1 MMDANYIGGQQM
13 RFSLALFLAFLL
25 SVPAGIIAQ
34 DEKTPTPEEKKE
46 KLEQAAIAFLRETYS
61 DVGNMRSLENRI
73 SFTAELAALLWYK
86 DQRGGAAMFGAAVND
101 FKQLLAVYDGQIN
114 SMAPP
119 DDDDDLYAGIPFL
132 GEPTDRS
139 RIERKFNTALGV
151 RQQIAMSIAEHE
163 PELAYNFFYDS
174 VSLITNPKFRED
186 IETSNEQYE
195 QQLLSRIATSDAKRA
210 AELAK
215 RSLGKGVT
223 STHIRILRKLHS
235 KDPEAAPAFGNE
247 LLNRLKSTSSEE
259 LQVPVV
265 RSLLSLGDSTAT
277 PGKDGKSATPI
288 YSVGKL
294 VELGDILA
302 RAILE
307 IEVTEDSDLPDL
319 TLVEKYA
326 PSRAVQIKA
335 RYAASGPKNSTRKV
349 AVTGMPPPPP
359 PKPMPISATGTG
371 IGSSEPSSPAEL
383 RREARTKEMT
393 EMMAEVET
401 LGDGELPKEERER
414 IIAKAREILGRTK
427 SKSQKI
433 GGLATLAGSVAK
445 IGDKRLAA
453 EIMLEAERLVER
465 NPKNYMD
472 LMNSFAFA
480 AGQAV
485 VDPDKAFPIFSDL
498 IVRSNELISAVVTI
512 AEFVDVNEEVIAE
525 GEFQVGAFGGQM
537 IQGFIRGAGVADS
550 ATKILIDADFEKTK
564 ALTNRFDRAE
574 LRILSKVMLLR
585 TILGKEV
592 SQDELLEEMLGPDFE
607 MPDDKTK

>member
-1 MMDANYIGGQQM
+1 M

-25 SVPAGIIAQ
+25 SVPVGIIAQ
-34 DEKTPTPEEKKE
+34 DEKTLTPEEKKE

-86 DQRGGAAMFGAAVND
+86 DQRGGAAMFGAAVSD
-101 FKQLLAVYDGQIN
+101 FKQLLAIYDGQIN

-186 IETSNEQYE
+186 IESSNEQYE
-195 QQLLSRIATSDAKRA
+195 EQLLSRIATSDAKRA

-235 KDPEAAPAFGNE
+235 KAPEASPAFGDE
-247 LLNRLKSTSSEE
+247 LLNRLKNTSPEE
-259 LQVPVV
+259 LEVQVV

-294 VELGDILA
+294 AELGDILA

-307 IEVTEDSDLPDL
+307 IKVTEDSDMPDL

-335 RYAASGPKNSTRKV
+335 RYAASGPKDNSRKL
-349 AVTGMPPPPP
+349 AVTGMPPPP
-359 PKPMPISATGTG
+359 KPMPPSVAGTG

-393 EMMAEVET
+393 EMMGEVAT
-401 LGDGELPKEERER
+401 LSDGEMPKEERER

-433 GGLATLAGSVAK
+433 GGLAALAGSVAK

-512 AEFVDVNEEVIAE
+512 AEFIDVNEEVIAE

-550 ATKILIDADFEKTK
+550 ATKLLIDADFEKTK

-574 LRILSKVMLLR
+574 LRILSKVMILR
-585 TILGKEV
+585 TILGNEV
-592 SQDELLEEMLGPDFE
+592 TQDELFDELLGPDFE
-607 MPDDKTK
+607 MRDDITK